1 MEIQVLDKTFIPYI
15 SASEID
21 VRIKKMAGR
30 LTEDYD
36 GEVPVFLV
44 VLNGAFMFASDL
56 MKHYSAAAEISFVKM
71 ASYEGTDSSGEV
83 TQLLGLDL
91 DITDRHVVLV
101 EDIVDTGNT
110 IVALHSLINRFK
122 IKSLRVATLF
132 FKPDAYRK
140 NVKID
145 YVGFEIEHK
154 FIVGYG
160 LDYNKQGRNLGEV
173 YQIK

>member
-56 MKHYSAAAEISFVKM
+56 MKHYNAAAEISFVKM

>member
-56 MKHYSAAAEISFVKM
+56 MKHYSSAAEISFVKM

>member
-1 MEIQVLDKTFIPYI
+1 NMETQAFDKAFIPYI

-21 VRIKKMAGR
+21 VRATQMAERPPEGYDGAVPVLLVVLTGAFTLAAGR
-30 LTEDYD
+30 LTS
-36 GEVPVFLV
+36 PR
-44 VLNGAFMFASDL
+44 
-56 MKHYSAAAEISFVKM
+56 AAARMPCVKM

-132 FKPDAYRK
+132 FNPDAYRK

-145 YVGFEIEHK
+145 YVGF
-154 FIVGYG
+154 
-160 LDYNKQGRNLGEV
+160 
-173 YQIK
+173 